1 MHTVENPGEGVAQI
15 FTQIPG
21 GQCFLDKIGRGSPIF
36 GFIDK
41 FFLILPGWVLCYM
54 LYPPF
59 PLTPPE
65 CITGHSDVSNRIKLL
80 LPNPPRHRER
90 AWFVWTILLTFVV
103 EDIIGD
109 NEWLLKNGMT
119 PFSQNL
125 FVDQQIYAAV
135 WGQTNLN
142 VYFWRRKKSRLA
154 Y

>member
-1 MHTVENPGEGVAQI
+1 MLKSLVVNAFWTKLV
-15 FTQIPG
+15 G
-21 GQCFLDKIGRGSPIF
+21 GPLFLFFCTFIG
-36 GFIDK
+36 K
-41 FFLILPGWVLCYM
+41 FFEKLTGSSV

-59 PLTPPE
+59 LITPPV
-65 CITGHSDVSNRIKLL
+65 CISGHSDVSKRIKLL
-80 LPNPPRHRER
+80 LQNPLRHRKR
-90 AWFVWTILLTFVV
+90 AWFGWKILLTFVV

-142 VYFWRRKKSRLA
+142 VHFWKRKKISFVL
-154 Y
+154 